1 MTMTESPRSSTSRII
16 SILLA
21 CLAAILGFLA
31 FNVID
36 GVFGF
41 GESLIGLAAGI
52 ATTVLIF
59 RRPLRGHDADA

>member
-1 MTMTESPRSSTSRII
+1 MTESSRSSASRILA
-16 SILLA
+16 ILMA

-41 GESLIGLAAGI
+41 AKSLIGLAAGI
-52 ATTVLIF
+52 ALTLLVF
-59 RRPLRGHDADA
+59 RRPLRGEDADA

>member
-1 MTMTESPRSSTSRII
+1 MTDSRRSSASRILA
-16 SILLA
+16 ILSA
-21 CLAAILGFLA
+21 SLAAILGFLA

-41 GESLIGLAAGI
+41 GNSLIGLAAGI
-52 ATTVLIF
+52 ALTVLIF